1 MTLLSSTLPSR
12 HTFNAWRL
20 CAFALWGLSF
30 SFAALSQAASAPL
43 ASPATS
49 SSSSVWGGAWLGLV
63 TLSLL
68 IVLVAVIVWLFRR
81 GAQSSAVGGQI
92 QLLAAFPVGPR
103 ERLLVVRM
111 QDRILALG
119 HTPTHISLL
128 AELDDFE
135 PAPGNGALPAGF
147 AGQLMTLLSGK
158 SIK

>member
-1 MTLLSSTLPSR
+1 MTPLSSLL
-12 HTFNAWRL
+12 RL
-20 CAFALWGLSF
+20 SACVFLGLFAI
-30 SFAALSQAASAPL
+30 AAQAQALSAPASGS
-43 ASPATS
+43 ASG

-68 IVLVAVIVWLFRR
+68 VVLAAVVVWLFRR
-81 GAQSSAVGGQI
+81 GAQSTTVGGQI

-135 PAPGNGALPAGF
+135 PMANTGSLPSGF

-158 SIK
+158 NSA

>member
-1 MTLLSSTLPSR
+1 MTPLSSLSR
-12 HTFNAWRL
+12 L
-20 CAFALWGLSF
+20 SAFVFLGIF
-30 SFAALSQAASAPL
+30 SIAAQAQALSAPV
-43 ASPATS
+43 SS
-49 SSSSVWGGAWLGLV
+49 GSSSSVWGGAWLGLV

-68 IVLVAVIVWLFRR
+68 VVLAAVVVWLFRR
-81 GAQSSAVGGQI
+81 GAQSTTVGGQI

-135 PAPGNGALPAGF
+135 PMANSGSLPSGF

-158 SIK
+158 NGT

>member
-1 MTLLSSTLPSR
+1 MTPLSSLSR
-12 HTFNAWRL
+12 L
-20 CAFALWGLSF
+20 SAFVYLGIYSIVAQ
-30 SFAALSQAASAPL
+30 AQALSAPVSSGASG
-43 ASPATS
+43 S
-49 SSSSVWGGAWLGLV
+49 SSFVWGGAWLGLV

-68 IVLVAVIVWLFRR
+68 VVLAAVVVWLFRR
-81 GAQSSAVGGQI
+81 GAQSTTVGGQI

-135 PAPGNGALPAGF
+135 PIANSGSLPSGF

-158 SIK
+158 NGA

>member
-1 MTLLSSTLPSR
+1 MTPLSPLSR
-12 HTFNAWRL
+12 
-20 CAFALWGLSF
+20 LSVFVYLGIF
-30 SFAALSQAASAPL
+30 SITAQAQALSAPVSSGSSA
-43 ASPATS
+43 

-68 IVLVAVIVWLFRR
+68 VVLAAVVVWLFRR
-81 GAQSSAVGGQI
+81 GAQSTTVGGQI

-135 PAPGNGALPAGF
+135 PIANSGSLPSGF

-158 SIK
+158 NGT

>member
-1 MTLLSSTLPSR
+1 
-12 HTFNAWRL
+12 
-20 CAFALWGLSF
+20 
-30 SFAALSQAASAPL
+30 
-43 ASPATS
+43 
-49 SSSSVWGGAWLGLV
+49 LV

-68 IVLVAVIVWLFRR
+68 VVLAAVVVWLFRR
-81 GAQSSAVGGQI
+81 GAQSTTVGGQI

-135 PAPGNGALPAGF
+135 PMANSGSLPSGF

-158 SIK
+158 NGT

>member
-1 MTLLSSTLPSR
+1 LTPQPAILQCMRIL
-12 HTFNAWRL
+12 NAVRL
-20 CAFALWGLSF
+20 CALALCGISF
-30 SFAALSQAASAPL
+30 SVSALAQSASAPI
-43 ASPATS
+43 ATS
-49 SSSSVWGGAWLGLV
+49 ASNSSSVWGGAWLGLV

-68 IVLVAVIVWLFRR
+68 VVLVAVVVWLFRR
-81 GAQSSAVGGQI
+81 GAQSTAVGGQI

-135 PAPGNGALPAGF
+135 PQPGNGSLPSGF

-158 SIK
+158 NGP

>member
-1 MTLLSSTLPSR
+1 MTPLSSLSR
-12 HTFNAWRL
+12 L
-20 CAFALWGLSF
+20 SAFVYFGIF
-30 SFAALSQAASAPL
+30 SIAAQAQALSAPV
-43 ASPATS
+43 SS
-49 SSSSVWGGAWLGLV
+49 GSSGSSSSVWGGAWLGLV

-68 IVLVAVIVWLFRR
+68 VVLAAVVVWLFRR
-81 GAQSSAVGGQI
+81 GAQSTTVGGQI

-135 PAPGNGALPAGF
+135 PIANSGSLPSGF

-158 SIK
+158 NGA

>member
-1 MTLLSSTLPSR
+1 MTPLSPLSR
-12 HTFNAWRL
+12 L
-20 CAFALWGLSF
+20 SVFALSGIF
-30 SFAALSQAASAPL
+30 SIAAQAQALSAPV
-43 ASPATS
+43 SS
-49 SSSSVWGGAWLGLV
+49 GSSGSSSSVWGGAWLGLV

-68 IVLVAVIVWLFRR
+68 VVLAAVVVWLFRR
-81 GAQSSAVGGQI
+81 GAQSTTVGGQI

-135 PAPGNGALPAGF
+135 PMANSGSLPSGF

-158 SIK
+158 NSP

>member
-1 MTLLSSTLPSR
+1 MTPLSSLSR
-12 HTFNAWRL
+12 L
-20 CAFALWGLSF
+20 SAFVYFGIF
-30 SFAALSQAASAPL
+30 SLAAQAQALSAPV
-43 ASPATS
+43 SS
-49 SSSSVWGGAWLGLV
+49 GSSGSSSSVWGGAWLGLV

-68 IVLVAVIVWLFRR
+68 VVLAAVVVWLFRR
-81 GAQSSAVGGQI
+81 GAQSTTVGGQI

-135 PAPGNGALPAGF
+135 PIANSGTLPSGF

-158 SIK
+158 NGT

>member
-1 MTLLSSTLPSR
+1 MTPLSPLSR
-12 HTFNAWRL
+12 L
-20 CAFALWGLSF
+20 SAFVFLGIF
-30 SFAALSQAASAPL
+30 SIAAQAQALSAPV
-43 ASPATS
+43 SS
-49 SSSSVWGGAWLGLV
+49 GSFGSSSSVWGGAWLGLV

-68 IVLVAVIVWLFRR
+68 VVLAAVVVWLFRR
-81 GAQSSAVGGQI
+81 GAQSTTVGGQI

-135 PAPGNGALPAGF
+135 PMANSGSLPSGF

-158 SIK
+158 NGA

>member
-1 MTLLSSTLPSR
+1 MNPLSPLSR
-12 HTFNAWRL
+12 LA
-20 CAFALWGLSF
+20 AFVYLGIF
-30 SFAALSQAASAPL
+30 SIAAQAQALSAPV
-43 ASPATS
+43 SS
-49 SSSSVWGGAWLGLV
+49 GSSSSVWGGAWLGLV

-68 IVLVAVIVWLFRR
+68 VVLAAVVVWLFRR
-81 GAQSSAVGGQI
+81 GARSTTIGGHI

-135 PAPGNGALPAGF
+135 PMANSGSLPSGF

-158 SIK
+158 NGT

>member
-1 MTLLSSTLPSR
+1 LS
-12 HTFNAWRL
+12 RL
-20 CAFALWGLSF
+20 SAFVYLGIF
-30 SFAALSQAASAPL
+30 SIAAQAQALSAPVSNGASG
-43 ASPATS
+43 

-68 IVLVAVIVWLFRR
+68 VVLVAVVVWLFRR
-81 GAQSSAVGGQI
+81 GAQGSTVG
-92 QLLAAFPVGPR
+92 AR

-135 PAPGNGALPAGF
+135 PMANSGSLPSGF
-147 AGQLMTLLSGK
+147 AGQLMTLLSRK
-158 SIK
+158 NSA

>member
-1 MTLLSSTLPSR
+1 MTPLSPLSR
-12 HTFNAWRL
+12 L
-20 CAFALWGLSF
+20 SVFALSGIF
-30 SFAALSQAASAPL
+30 SIAAQAQALSAPV
-43 ASPATS
+43 SS
-49 SSSSVWGGAWLGLV
+49 GSSGSSSSVWGGAWLGLV

-68 IVLVAVIVWLFRR
+68 VVLAAVVVWLFRR
-81 GAQSSAVGGQI
+81 GAQSTTVGGQI

-135 PAPGNGALPAGF
+135 PMAKSGSLPSGF

-158 SIK
+158 NSP

>member
-1 MTLLSSTLPSR
+1 LNALRFCAIAIGGMT
-12 HTFNAWRL
+12 
-20 CAFALWGLSF
+20 F
-30 SFAALSQAASAPL
+30 SFVALAQAASAPL
-43 ASPATS
+43 TPSAPS
-49 SSSSVWGGAWLGLV
+49 SSASVWGGAWLGLV

-68 IVLVAVIVWLFRR
+68 IVLVAVVIWLFRR
-81 GAQSSAVGGQI
+81 GTQNTAAGGQI

-135 PAPGNGALPAGF
+135 PLAGSGSLPSGF
-147 AGQLMTLLSGK
+147 AGQLTALLSGK
-158 SIK
+158 KSI

>member
-1 MTLLSSTLPSR
+1 MTPLSSLSR
-12 HTFNAWRL
+12 L
-20 CAFALWGLSF
+20 SAFVYF
-30 SFAALSQAASAPL
+30 SIFSIGAQAQALSAPV
-43 ASPATS
+43 S
-49 SSSSVWGGAWLGLV
+49 SGSSGSSSVWGSAWLGLV

-68 IVLVAVIVWLFRR
+68 VVLAAVVVWLFRR
-81 GAQSSAVGGQI
+81 GAQNTTVGGQI

-135 PAPGNGALPAGF
+135 PMANSGSLPSGF

-158 SIK
+158 NSA

>member
-1 MTLLSSTLPSR
+1 LNLLSSLSR
-12 HTFNAWRL
+12 ASV
-20 CAFALWGLSF
+20 FACSGI
-30 SFAALSQAASAPL
+30 FAIAAQAQALSAPVSSGASA
-43 ASPATS
+43 

-68 IVLVAVIVWLFRR
+68 VVLVAVVVWLFRR
-81 GAQSSAVGGQI
+81 GAQIATAGGQI
-92 QLLAAFPVGPR
+92 QLLATFPIGPR
-103 ERLLVVRM
+103 ERLVVVRM

-135 PAPGNGALPAGF
+135 SLPSNGTLPSGF

-158 SIK
+158 NGA

>member
-1 MTLLSSTLPSR
+1 MTLQSTLLQSFSTRHLSRLGALAFWGVATFAAQAQSVSPPLSSTS
-12 HTFNAWRL
+12 
-20 CAFALWGLSF
+20 S
-30 SFAALSQAASAPL
+30 SA
-43 ASPATS
+43 
-49 SSSSVWGGAWLGLV
+49 SSSVWGGAWLGLV

-68 IVLVAVIVWLFRR
+68 VVLAAVVVWLFRR
-81 GAQSSAVGGQI
+81 GAQNTAVGGQI

-128 AELDDFE
+128 AELEDFE
-135 PAPGNGALPAGF
+135 PMAGNGTLPSGF

-158 SIK
+158 NGT

>member
-1 MTLLSSTLPSR
+1 MTPLSSLSR
-12 HTFNAWRL
+12 L
-20 CAFALWGLSF
+20 SAFVYLGIF
-30 SFAALSQAASAPL
+30 SIAAQAQALSAPVSSG
-43 ASPATS
+43 APG

-68 IVLVAVIVWLFRR
+68 VVLVAVVVWLFRR
-81 GAQSSAVGGQI
+81 GAQGSTVGGQI

-135 PAPGNGALPAGF
+135 PMANSGSLPSGF
-147 AGQLMTLLSGK
+147 AGQLMTLLSRK
-158 SIK
+158 NSA

>member
-1 MTLLSSTLPSR
+1 MTLLSSLSRLSAFVYLGISAIAAQAQTL
-12 HTFNAWRL
+12 
-20 CAFALWGLSF
+20 
-30 SFAALSQAASAPL
+30 SAPVSSG
-43 ASPATS
+43 ASGS
-49 SSSSVWGGAWLGLV
+49 SSAVWGGAWLGLV

-68 IVLVAVIVWLFRR
+68 VVLVAVVIWLFRR
-81 GAQSSAVGGQI
+81 GAQSATVGGQI

-135 PAPGNGALPAGF
+135 PMANSGSLPSGF
-147 AGQLMTLLSGK
+147 AGQLMTLLSRK
-158 SIK
+158 NSA